1 MKTLAMQSNEN
12 NTPQAIPAEKMGE
25 ATGLLSEA
33 KNVLE
38 AMNKQASADLLQ
50 EEVRSMSGRPYRI
63 AVVGAFKNG
72 KSTLLNAAF
81 LGQDLLFADTM
92 EATCVA
98 TELSW
103 GDKPAMKIFPYLETV
118 QPGLDGSAPI
128 HLRTGEETPVE
139 VPAPTPKDIRVET
152 SAETPADREFKA
164 RRISKVTVELPCPLL
179 RGITVVDSPG
189 IDSTSGAV
197 LDAALRIIPSCD
209 SVLFVT
215 KGGQLSRAEEEFLQ
229 SGVLDQGIA
238 RAMVVINHFDNQ
250 TPLGP
255 EGRREHIAALRT
267 RLRELG
273 RGHLNVTMV
282 DAKSWLNA
290 TLNQQPT
297 PSDANEFSAQ
307 LKEFITKDLAKAR
320 LEKSMEL
327 TKREIRSAMLELAA
341 VTQLRQKTEAERA
354 QIAASLATKTQD
366 AANRLEN
373 IRQDFEFEFT
383 DHLNQF
389 RNTLRTGITSTV
401 QQAKVPLRAA
411 PDLPSLADQ
420 LSSMQTTIR
429 PQIEARYI
437 DATRTLKRDLQSSNE
452 RFTREVRGAIK
463 SLDADTMRNIGD
475 DISLPPIPAPVIV
488 VLDYLLV
495 IIASPLPIVADV
507 ILRMLADRFPEVR
520 KIMPTGLAKSMAQ
533 GWIEKQ
539 LDRQTAATL
548 EEIEHRIDS
557 VKTEALTAV
566 SNSIQA
572 LLEAETAPLK
582 KALRSAE
589 ENKLP
594 WSPSEVAAFEN
605 QLKALY
611 ERSGSL
617 IA

>member
-1 MKTLAMQSNEN
+1 MQSNEN
-12 NTPQAIPAEKMGE
+12 NTPQAIPTEKIGE
-25 ATGLLSEA
+25 VTGILSEA
-33 KNVLE
+33 RNVLE
-38 AMNKQASADLLQ
+38 GMNKQASADLLQ
-50 EEVRSMSGRPYRI
+50 AEARSIGNRPYRV

-103 GDKPAMKIFPYLETV
+103 GQKPAMKIFPYLETV
-118 QPGLDGSAPI
+118 QSTFDGDSSI
-128 HLRTGEETPVE
+128 HLRTGEEAPVE

-152 SAETPADREFKA
+152 SADTPADREFKA
-164 RRISKVTVELPCPLL
+164 RRISKVSVELPCPSL

-250 TPLGP
+250 TPLST
-255 EGRREHIAALRT
+255 EGRREHIAALRA

-273 RGHLNVTMV
+273 RGHLQVTMV

-290 TLNQQPT
+290 TVNQQPS
-297 PSDANEFSAQ
+297 PSDAIEFSAQ
-307 LKEFITKDLAKAR
+307 LKDFINKDLAKAR

-327 TKREIRSAMLELAA
+327 TKREIRSAMLDLAA
-341 VTQLRQKTEAERA
+341 VTQLREKTEAERA
-354 QIAASLATKTQD
+354 QIAANLAVKTQD
-366 AANRLEN
+366 AASRLDN

-411 PDLPSLADQ
+411 PDLSSLADQ

-429 PQIEARYI
+429 PLIEARYI
-437 DATRTLKRDLQSSNE
+437 DATRSLKRDLQSSNE
-452 RFTREVRGAIK
+452 RFTREVRAAIK
-463 SLDADTMRNIGD
+463 TLDADTLRNIGD
-475 DISLPPIPAPVIV
+475 DLSLPPIPAPVIV

-495 IIASPLPIVADV
+495 IVASPLPMVADI
-507 ILRMLADRFPEVR
+507 ILRMLADRFPEIR
-520 KIMPTGLAKSMAQ
+520 KIMPTGLAKSLAQ

-548 EEIEHRIDS
+548 DEIEHRIDS
-557 VKTEALTAV
+557 VKTEALSAV
-566 SNSIQA
+566 GNSIQS
-572 LLEAETAPLK
+572 LLDAETAPLK
-582 KALRSAE
+582 KALRNAE

-594 WSPSEVAAFEN
+594 WSPAEVAALEN

-611 ERSGSL
+611 ERSNSL